1 MNTDNLIERI
11 HDSNA
16 VRRESEH
23 TSVKRRPRV
32 GLVALPA
39 AAAILLLLLLPH
51 HRETQPTPTNDGIYC
66 NSQCS
71 PDEVMALIDNHI
83 NHIKQLQN
91 S

>member
-11 HDSNA
+11 HASNA
-16 VRRESEH
+16 VRLESDR

-51 HRETQPTPTNDGIYC
+51 HRDAQPTPTNDGIYC
-66 NSQCS
+66 NTQCS

-83 NHIKQLQN
+83 KHIKQLQN